1 MIRFLA
7 LTSIAVLAFWG
18 SLWGAAAVVLPL
30 IKDAVFQ
37 PLLKVPDFLV
47 FLLFGVIGQVLIV
60 VAQSL
65 VIYKAAR
72 WLWAP
77 IEAREMLRKNLCP
90 HCRFSLAAIV
100 PDPDGCTVCPECG
113 AAWKLP
119 ELMPP
124 NNPA

>member
-30 IKDAVFQ
+30 IQDAVFQ

-77 IEAREMLRKNLCP
+77 IEAREMLRK
-90 HCRFSLAAIV
+90 HI
-100 PDPDGCTVCPECG
+100 
-113 AAWKLP
+113 
-119 ELMPP
+119 
-124 NNPA
+124 